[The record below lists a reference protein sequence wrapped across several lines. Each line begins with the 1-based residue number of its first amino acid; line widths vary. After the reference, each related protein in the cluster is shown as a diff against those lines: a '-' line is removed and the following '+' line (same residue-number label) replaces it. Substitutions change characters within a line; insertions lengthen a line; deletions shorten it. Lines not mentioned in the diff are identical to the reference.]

1 VTDEVRRRIGDL
13 SVAERAEL
21 ELRLIRRRAEPGAPE
36 IPRRAG
42 SGPAPLSFAQQ
53 RLWFLEQL
61 YPGTPLHN
69 MSRVIRLS
77 GVLDVAVLGRTLDA
91 IVARHEALRTT
102 IVATDGIP
110 MQIVSAPSGVSLDTT
125 DLQGL
130 AEPEREAEAR
140 RRVAEEARQPFDLT
154 RGPLFRAMLLR
165 LGAEEHLLVLS
176 MHHIISDGWSRG
188 VLSRELTAFY
198 EAFATGVPAALPE
211 LPIQYADY
219 AVWQRERL
227 QGERLESEL
236 DYWRKQLRGAP
247 AALELPTDY
256 RRPPVRSTR
265 GGRETRLLP
274 ARLCDQLRALSQ
286 REGVTLFATVLAAF
300 QTLLARYTGQDDILI
315 GSPIA
320 GRTRMETEGLIGFFV
335 NTLVLRTDLSGDPSF
350 RELLRRV
357 RKVTLEAYD
366 HPDVPFEQLVDEL
379 QPQRDMSRTP
389 IFQVALA
396 MQNLPD
402 HKLELPGLTL
412 GIEAPGSG
420 TAKFD
425 LTLVIFEAGASLR
438 AEVEYCSDLFEAG
451 TITRML
457 GHFRTLLEGIVGD
470 PDQRLSEL
478 PLLTEPERHQLLV
491 EWNDTATDYPRDSTL
506 GELFDRQV
514 ELRPDATAV
523 VFVHERLTYRELDAR
538 ANRLAHYLRAR
549 GVGLETRVALC
560 LERSLDLVIAML
572 AIVKAGAAYLPLDPS
587 HPPERLRFMLGDA
600 QVGVLLTD
608 GRQSARMPPGSV
620 PTIVC
625 LDAEHEAIGG
635 ASSEPLSSGVL
646 AGDLAYVMYT
656 SGSTGQPKG
665 VAIPHRGIIRLVCG
679 TDYVQLTSADRV
691 AQVSNVTFDVATWEI
706 WGALLNG
713 AALVVIARE
722 VVLSPPDLAA
732 EIRDRGITAIDVTTT
747 LFNQLARDVPGVFQP
762 VREVQ
767 LGGEAADPGSVRE
780 ILANRPPERLINS
793 YGPCEC
799 TTTATWHE
807 VRQVTADAVTVPIG
821 RPIANTR
828 AYVLDPH
835 LEPLPVGIPGEL
847 YLGGPGLARGYFNRP
862 GLTAERFLPDP
873 FAPAFGGEAGG
884 RLYRTGDR
892 VRWRADGTLEFLG
905 RLDGQIKL
913 RGHRIEPGEIE
924 AALREHPAVREQIV
938 VAREDAPGGKRLV
951 AYVVPE
957 GTAPGSDELRRF
969 LQQRLPDY
977 MVPSVFVVLEALP
990 LSPNGKV
997 DRRGLPAPGDA
1008 RPELEQAF
1016 VPPGDAIEEVVAGIW
1031 ATVLGVDRV
1040 GMHDNFFALGG
1051 HSLLATQVVSRILA
1065 TLEVR
1070 LPLRTIFEAA
1080 TVADLAALV
1089 TSARGSQTFLPAPA
1103 ERAEL
1108 ELRLLR
1114 RAESGAPGIA
1124 RRAGSGPAPLS
1135 FAQQR
1140 LWFLEQLYPGT
1151 PLHNIS
1157 RAIRLSGALDAEALQ
1172 RTLDAIAARHEA
1184 LRTTIVTTNGTP
1196 MQVVTAASR
1205 VPIVVTDLRDVAEPE
1220 REARA
1225 RRLILEETRRP
1236 FDLGRGPLF
1245 RGMLLRL
1252 GAEEHLLLLA
1262 MHHIVSDGWSMGVL
1276 SRELTA
1282 FYEAFTTG
1290 APTGLPDLP
1299 IQYADYAV
1307 WQRERLQGERLE
1319 RELAYWREQLQGA
1332 PPVIALPTDRPRPPV
1347 QSSRGAKQSI
1357 LLPPGVSRR
1366 LRALSQCEGVTLF
1379 TTVLAAFQTL
1389 LARYT
1394 GQDDI
1399 VVGSPIAGRTR
1410 TETEGLIGFFVNT
1423 LALRTD
1429 LSGNPTFRELLRR
1442 VREVTLGAYAH
1453 PDIPFEQLVEELQ
1466 PERDMSRTPIF
1477 QVALA
1482 MQNLPRHELELRGL
1496 TLRSEPTDSG
1506 TAKFDLTLFITE
1518 QGAGLRA
1525 AMEYCTDLF
1534 DAGTVARLLGHFR
1547 ALLDGIAGDPD
1558 RRLSELPLLT
1568 EPERH
1573 QVLVEWNA
1581 TTTDYPRDATIG
1593 DLFQSQ
1599 AARTPDAVAVIAE
1612 SERLTYRELDA
1623 RANRLA
1629 HYLGSRGVGPETR
1642 VGICLERSVDL
1653 VVGVLGIVKA
1663 GAAYLPLDPS
1673 YPPARLRF
1681 LLADAHARVL
1691 LTESRHGGR
1700 LPPGC
1705 VATTICLDKE
1715 RAVIAREPST
1725 PPHGGA
1731 FAANLAYVMYTSGS
1745 TGVPKGVAVPHRA
1758 VVRLVQGTDY
1768 FRGGPDETFLQ
1779 LAPVAF
1785 DASTFEIWGALL
1797 TGARLV
1803 VAPPGTLSLEAIGRV
1818 VREHGVSTLWLTAGL
1833 FHLMA
1838 ARGLD
1843 DLRGLRQ
1850 LLAGGDVLSV
1860 AHVERV
1866 LSELPQCR
1874 LLNGYG
1880 PTESTTF
1887 ATCHPV
1893 VPGDLRDSVPIGR
1906 PIANTRVYVLDRLM
1920 GPVPVGVP
1928 GELYLGGVGLARG
1941 YLGRPGLT
1949 AERFAPDPFG
1959 PPFGGEFGGRLYR
1972 TGDRV
1977 RWRADGAL
1985 EFLGRMDDQIK
1996 VRGHRVEPGEVEASL
2011 RAHPA
2016 VRAAVVV
2023 AREDIPGEKCLVAY
2037 LVPEQPA
2044 PGVSELRAFLHQR
2057 LPDFM
2062 VPSAFVVL
2070 EQLPLSPNGKVDRR
2084 SLPPPVG
2091 EPSDSVEPFVAPRGP
2106 IEELLAGI
2114 WAAVLRVDRVGI
2126 HDNFFELGGH
2136 SLLATQVISRILTT
2150 LGVELPLRAV
2160 FEAPT
2165 VAGLAG
2171 HVVAAQ
2177 HSEASPQAPALVPV
2191 AREPYRTTAG

>member
-1 VTDEVRRRIGDL
+1 VTDGVSRRIADL
-13 SVAERAEL
+13 SAAERMEL
-21 ELRLIRRRAEPGAPE
+21 ESRLIRRRAEAGAPE

-42 SGPAPLSFAQQ
+42 PGPAPLSFSQQ

-69 MSRVIRLS
+69 MSRLIRLS
-77 GVLDVAVLGRTLDA
+77 GVLDVAVLQRTLDA

-102 IVATDGIP
+102 IMATGGVP
-110 MQIVSAPSGVSLDTT
+110 VQIVSAPSAVSLGTT
-125 DLQGL
+125 DLEGL

-140 RRVAEEARQPFDLT
+140 RLVSEEARRPFDLT

-165 LGAEEHLLVLS
+165 LGAEEHLLLLS

-198 EAFATGVPAALPE
+198 EAFTNGGPAALPA
-211 LPIQYADY
+211 LPIQFADY

-227 QGERLESEL
+227 QGERLEREL
-236 DYWRKQLRGAP
+236 GYWRKQLRGAP
-247 AALELPTDY
+247 SALELPTDY
-256 RRPPVRSTR
+256 PRPPVRSTR
-265 GGRETRLLP
+265 GGRETLLLP
-274 ARLCDQLRALSQ
+274 APLCDELRVLSQ
-286 REGVTLFATVLAAF
+286 REGITLFATVLAAF
-300 QTLLARYTGQDDILI
+300 QTLLARYAGQDDILV

-320 GRTRMETEGLIGFFV
+320 GRTQPDTEGLIGFFV
-335 NTLVLRTDLSGDPSF
+335 NTLVLRTDLSGDPTF

-357 RKVTLEAYD
+357 REVTLGAYD
-366 HPDVPFEQLVDEL
+366 QPDIPFEQLVEEL
-379 QPQRDMSRTP
+379 QPERDMSRTP

-396 MQNLPD
+396 MQNFPQ
-402 HKLELPGLTL
+402 HTLELPGLTL
-412 GIEAPGSG
+412 RIETPDSG

-425 LTLVIFEAGASLR
+425 LTLVLLEAGAGLR
-438 AEVEYCSDLFEAG
+438 AEMEYSSDLFEAG

-457 GHFRTLLEGIVGD
+457 GHFRTLLEGVIVD
-470 PDQRLSEL
+470 PDRRISTL

-491 EWNDTATDYPRDSTL
+491 EWNDTATDYPRDATL
-506 GELFDRQV
+506 GELFDAQV
-514 ELRPDATAV
+514 ALRPDAPAV
-523 VFVHERLTYRELDAR
+523 LFERERLTYRELDAR

-549 GVGLETRVALC
+549 GVGLESRVGLC
-560 LERSLDLVIAML
+560 LERSTDLVVGML

-587 HPPERLRFMLGDA
+587 HPPERLKFMLGDA

-608 GRQSARMPPGSV
+608 HRQSELMPAGSA
-620 PTIVC
+620 PTIVR
-625 LDAEHEAIGG
+625 LDTEREAIGR
-635 ASSEPLSSGVL
+635 ESSGPLQGGVR

-665 VAIPHRGIIRLVCG
+665 VAIPHRGIIRLVRD
-679 TDYVQLTSADRV
+679 TDYVQLTPADRM
-691 AQVSNVTFDVATWEI
+691 AQVCNVMFDVATWEI

-713 AALVVIARE
+713 ASLVVIPRE

-732 EIRDRGITAIDVTTT
+732 EFHDREITVMDLTTA
-747 LFNQLARDVPGVFQP
+747 LFNQLARDAPGAFRPVGRVVF
-762 VREVQ
+762 
-767 LGGEAADPGSVRE
+767 GGEAADPGRVRE
-780 ILANRPPERLINS
+780 VLAQGPPEHLYNG
-793 YGPCEC
+793 YGPAEC
-799 TTTATWHE
+799 TTTATCHE
-807 VRQVTADAVTVPIG
+807 VRQVMADAVTVPIG

-828 AYVLDPH
+828 AYVLDRH
-835 LEPLPVGIPGEL
+835 MALVPVGVPGEL
-847 YLGGPGLARGYFNRP
+847 FLGGPGLARGYFNRP
-862 GLTAERFLPDP
+862 GLTAERFVPDP
-873 FAPAFGGEAGG
+873 FGPAFGGETGG

-892 VRWRADGTLEFLG
+892 VRLRPGGVLEYLG
-905 RLDGQIKL
+905 RLDDQIKL

-924 AALREHPAVREQIV
+924 AALREHPAVRAAV
-938 VAREDAPGGKRLV
+938 VLGREDAPGGKRLV

-957 GTAPGSDELRRF
+957 GTAPGSADLRRF
-969 LQQRLPDY
+969 LQQRLPDF
-977 MVPSVFVVLEALP
+977 MVPSAFMVMETLP
-990 LSPNGKV
+990 LSPTGKV
-997 DRRGLPAPGDA
+997 DRRGLPAPGEA
-1008 RPELEQAF
+1008 RPDLGQAF
-1016 VPPGDAIEEVVAGIW
+1016 VPPRDSIEEAVAGIW
-1031 ATVLGVDRV
+1031 ATMLRVDRV
-1040 GMHDNFFALGG
+1040 GVHDDFFALGG

-1065 TLEVR
+1065 ELEVE
-1070 LPLRTIFEAA
+1070 LPLRAIFETP
-1080 TVADLAALV
+1080 TVASLASLV
-1089 TSARGSQTFLPAPA
+1089 ASARSSRASLRSPA
-1103 ERAEL
+1103 ERAKL
-1108 ELRLLR
+1108 DRSPLR
-1114 RAESGAPGIA
+1114 RVEPGAPGIP

-1157 RAIRLSGALDAEALQ
+1157 RVIRLSGTLDAEVLQ
-1172 RTLDAIAARHEA
+1172 RTFDAVVARHEA

-1196 MQVVTAASR
+1196 MQVVTAASS
-1205 VPIVVTDLRDVAEPE
+1205 VPIVATDLRNLAAPE
-1220 REARA
+1220 REVEE
-1225 RRLILEETRRP
+1225 RRLVLEATRRP
-1236 FDLGRGPLF
+1236 FDLARGPLF

-1252 GAEEHLLLLA
+1252 GDEEHLLLVS

-1276 SRELTA
+1276 SRELTS

-1290 APTGLPDLP
+1290 TPGELPDLP
-1299 IQYADYAV
+1299 IQYSDYAV
-1307 WQRERLQGERLE
+1307 WQRERLQGERLK

-1332 PPVIALPTDRPRPPV
+1332 PPVIGLPTDRPRPSV

-1357 LLPPGVSRR
+1357 LLPAGVSRQ
-1366 LRALSQCEGVTLF
+1366 LRALSQREGVTLF
-1379 TTVLAAFQTL
+1379 ATMLAAFQIL
-1389 LARYT
+1389 LARYA

-1429 LSGNPTFRELLRR
+1429 LSGDPTFRELLRR

-1482 MQNLPRHELELRGL
+1482 MQNVPHHKLELRGL

-1534 DAGTVARLLGHFR
+1534 DAGTIDRLLGHFR
-1547 ALLDGIAGDPD
+1547 VLLDGIVGDPD

-1568 EPERH
+1568 QPERH

-1593 DLFQSQ
+1593 DIFRSQ
-1599 AARTPDAVAVIAE
+1599 AASTPDAVAVIADGG
-1612 SERLTYRELDA
+1612 RLTYRELDA

-1629 HYLGSRGVGPETR
+1629 HYLRARGVGPETR
-1642 VGICLERSVDL
+1642 VGICLDRSLDL

-1663 GAAYLPLDPS
+1663 GAAYVPLDPS
-1673 YPPARLRF
+1673 YPPDRLRL
-1681 LLADAHARVL
+1681 LLADAHVAVL

-1700 LPPGC
+1700 LPRGC
-1705 VATTICLDKE
+1705 VATTICLDDE
-1715 RAVIAREPST
+1715 WAAIAREPDG

-1731 FAANLAYVMYTSGS
+1731 LAGNLAYVMYTSGS

-1758 VVRLVQGTDY
+1758 VVRLVVGADY
-1768 FRGGPDETFLQ
+1768 FRGGPDEVFLQ

-1803 VAPPGTLSLEAIGRV
+1803 IAPPGTLSLEEIGRV

-1833 FHLMA
+1833 FHLMVD
-1838 ARGLD
+1838 RGLD

-1866 LSELPQCR
+1866 LHELPHCR
-1874 LLNGYG
+1874 LRNGYG

-1887 ATCHPV
+1887 ASCHPV
-1893 VPGDLRDSVPIGR
+1893 VTGDPVDSVPIGR
-1906 PIANTRVYVLDRLM
+1906 PIANTRAYVLDGHM

-1928 GELYLGGVGLARG
+1928 GELYLGGLGLARG

-1949 AERFAPDPFG
+1949 AERFVPDPFG
-1959 PPFGGEFGGRLYR
+1959 PAFGGEFGGRLYR
-1972 TGDRV
+1972 TGDQV

-1996 VRGHRVEPGEVEASL
+1996 VRGHRVEPAEVEAAL
-2011 RAHPA
+2011 REHPA

-2023 AREDIPGEKCLVAY
+2023 AREDIPGEKRLVAY

-2044 PGVSELRAFLHQR
+2044 LGVSELRTFLHQR

-2062 VPSAFVVL
+2062 VPSAFVL
-2070 EQLPLSPNGKVDRR
+2070 LAELPLSANGKVDRR
-2084 SLPPPVG
+2084 LLPRPVG
-2091 EPSDSVEPFVAPRGP
+2091 QSAELAEAFVAPRGP
-2106 IEELLAGI
+2106 IEELLASI
-2114 WAAVLRVDRVGI
+2114 WATVLRIDRVGV

-2136 SLLATQVISRILTT
+2136 SLLATQVISRILAT
-2150 LGVELPLRAV
+2150 LGVELPLRAI

-2165 VAGLAG
+2165 VAGLAD

-2177 HSEASPQAPALVPV
+2177 HIEGSLQAPALVPV
-2191 AREPYRTTAG
+2191 AREIYRMIAD